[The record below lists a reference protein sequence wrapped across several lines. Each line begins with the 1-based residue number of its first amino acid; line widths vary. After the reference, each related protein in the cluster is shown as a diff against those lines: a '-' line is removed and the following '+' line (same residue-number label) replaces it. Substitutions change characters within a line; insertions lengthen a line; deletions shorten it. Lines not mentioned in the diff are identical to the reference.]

1 MMAHGHSYEGT
12 QFLAC
17 TNPDCRFYQKP
28 FKPPTIALEPAD
40 TQTVRKVLEEERV
53 EEEARHRAEAIV
65 ETSWWGMT
73 HGSKIGDTVRVR
85 TPLRF
90 R

>member
-28 FKPPTIALEPAD
+28 FKPPMIALEPAD
-40 TQTVRKVLEEERV
+40 PQTVCQVLQEELAEK
-53 EEEARHRAEAIV
+53 EARHRAEAIA
-65 ETSWWGMT
+65 EERWWGT
-73 HGSKIGDTVRVR
+73 AHGTKIGDTIRCRV
-85 TPLRF
+85 PPRF
-90 R
+90 W